1 MGPRRSLC
9 HSSRALLTP
18 KNFIWAAGL
27 MRFESQ
33 SLCSLLTCSPSP
45 SRSLSRKMTVGTQV
59 TAQLGLL
66 LPMTFIPLIPV
77 TFYSASLY
85 CSQLSRPP
93 PPRPR
98 SQISSRDDKSVVEL
112 IFLLLWC
119 LDLLQPTVVH
129 FSYWWSNQAAAQ
141 FVWVI
146 IFSFISQCHAMPAF
160 SYLFSKAVKC
170 FPLKYPLG
178 QSWQLIIP

>member
-1 MGPRRSLC
+1 MSARVPRRSLC
-9 HSSRALLTP
+9 HWSRAHLTP
-18 KNFIWAAGL
+18 KSSIWAAGL
-27 MRFESQ
+27 MRFASR
-33 SLCSLLTCSPSP
+33 SRCWLLTCSPSLFRSP
-45 SRSLSRKMTVGTQV
+45 SKKMTAETQV
-59 TAQLGLL
+59 KAPLL
-66 LPMTFIPLIPV
+66 SLPPPPAL
-77 TFYSASLY
+77 YSASMYRSLD
-85 CSQLSRPP
+85 SLFFP
-93 PPRPR
+93 

-129 FSYWWSNQAAAQ
+129 FSYWWSNQAPVR

-160 SYLFSKAVKC
+160 GYLFSKAVKC

-178 QSWQLIIP
+178 QSWQLFVP

>member
-1 MGPRRSLC
+1 MLERGPRRSLC
-9 HSSRALLTP
+9 HWSRGHLTP
-18 KNFIWAAGL
+18 KSFIWAAGL
-27 MRFESQ
+27 MRFASQ
-33 SLCSLLTCSPSP
+33 SLCWLLTCSPSLF
-45 SRSLSRKMTVGTQV
+45 RSLSKKMTVETQV
-59 TAQLGLL
+59 KAQL
-66 LPMTFIPLIPV
+66 V
-77 TFYSASLY
+77 SSSL
-85 CSQLSRPP
+85 SPP
-93 PPRPR
+93 PCSLLCLNVPLSTLFFSP

-129 FSYWWSNQAAAQ
+129 FSYWWSNQAPVR

-178 QSWQLIIP
+178 QSWQLFVP